1 MHFNSHVNDGGS
13 HGMRNIPLSTGSIQ
27 VDQQIEKH
35 HCQST
40 MLREREKDDELLR
53 ISQSVYIMG
62 KILKL

>member
-13 HGMRNIPLSTGSIQ
+13 HRMRNIPLSTGSIQ

-40 MLREREKDDELLR
+40 MLRERER
-53 ISQSVYIMG
+53 WW
-62 KILKL
+62 